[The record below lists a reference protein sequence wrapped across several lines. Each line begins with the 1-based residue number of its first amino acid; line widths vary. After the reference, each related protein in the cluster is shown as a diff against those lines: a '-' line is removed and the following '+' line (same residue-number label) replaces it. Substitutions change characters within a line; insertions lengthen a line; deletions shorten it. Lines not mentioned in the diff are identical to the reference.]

1 MLHYQKDVHM
11 NALTKILSGLALA
24 TASLYA
30 AAAPISVTD
39 TMVLNLPVTD
49 TAPNSFIIDLTD
61 NGSGY
66 VAGAGSVTSAML
78 HLVLSDPLASNEQ
91 YSIFFGSNPTAA
103 VAANNIVNSG
113 TQTIDIALDAVALAD
128 LSLDGKLTVIL
139 MAALQGRNDETANY
153 LAVSST
159 LDANPGAGSGAASI
173 PEPASLGLMG
183 ITLAGLAATRR
194 RKQK

>member
-1 MLHYQKDVHM
+1 M
-11 NALTKILSGLALA
+11 NAFTKILSGLALA

-49 TAPNSFIIDLTD
+49 TAPNSFIINLTD
-61 NGSGY
+61 NGSAY

-78 HLVLSDPLASNEQ
+78 HLVLSDPLASNEK
-91 YSIFFGSNPTAA
+91 YSIFFGSNLTTAA
-103 VAANNIVNSG
+103 LAANNIVNSG
-113 TQTIDIALDAVALAD
+113 TQTIDIALDAAALAD

>member
-1 MLHYQKDVHM
+1 M
-11 NALTKILSGLALA
+11 NAFTKILSGLALA
-24 TASLYA
+24 SASLYA

-39 TMVLNLPVTD
+39 TMTLNLPVTSV
-49 TAPNSFIIDLTD
+49 AQSSFIIDLTD
-61 NGSGY
+61 NGSAY
-66 VAGAGSVTSAML
+66 VAGAGSVTSANL
-78 HLVLSDPLASNEQ
+78 LLILSDPLGGNEK
-91 YSIFFGSNPTAA
+91 YSIFFGTNPTAA
-103 VAANNIVNSG
+103 LATNNIANTG
-113 TQTIDIALDAVALAD
+113 TQTITIALDAAALAD

-139 MAALQGRNDETANY
+139 QAALQGGDDGTANY

-159 LDANPGAGSGAASI
+159 LNANPGTGAASI